1 MGALETSEDPRTIT
15 QIKRSRIDL
24 ERRYV
29 FLCPTSLSKHF
40 EVLPGLA
47 KDSALLVFKCSR
59 EWLFRDPVDIRR
71 ARATSRIDCG
81 VPRNARKKS
90 AVAPKGALSAAAC
103 HSEFS
108 RDFMQWIVTKEN
120 EGCVFWFKP
129 EKDLTKLSKFFEE
142 KIDPVSEQPYRP
154 LLLDPQWWRVRF
166 ARTSARYIA
175 NPSVVIANISEKSNA
190 GLDKRDVDMPAL
202 QELIYQS
209 NPTLEPISKWP
220 HAPSMRFL
228 PRAPPANS
236 DFAGQYKSYRGY
248 IDQDARTGVESIS
261 VRSPRD
267 NARISYWPQVP
278 RERLDNL
285 HHSWQTEDAVTHRH
299 GVLPGLSYSARET
312 LTAPARIGERSIG
325 PPVSAI
331 AKLGCLN
338 VPMTSPHH
346 HFQRRGLTLGEH
358 TKDILSPPGSS
369 RSMR

>member
-1 MGALETSEDPRTIT
+1 MEISEDPRTIN

-59 EWLFRDPVDIRR
+59 EWLFRDPAEIRR
-71 ARATSRIDCG
+71 GRAVSRIDCG

-108 RDFMQWIVTKEN
+108 RDFLAWVVTKEN

-129 EKDLTKLSKFFEE
+129 EKDLNKLSKFFEE

-166 ARTSARYIA
+166 TRTSARYVN
-175 NPSVVIANISEKSNA
+175 NPAVVIANISERSNA
-190 GLDKRDVDMPAL
+190 GLDKRDVDVPAL

-220 HAPSMRFL
+220 HAPSMRFV
-228 PRAPPANS
+228 PKAPSGNS

-248 IDQDARTGVESIS
+248 IDQDTRAGSESNFP
-261 VRSPRD
+261 RSQRD
-267 NARISYWPQVP
+267 NARISHWPQVP
-278 RERLDNL
+278 HERLDNL
-285 HHSWQTEDAVTHRH
+285 HHSWQTEDAVSHRRDFA
-299 GVLPGLSYSARET
+299 LPNLTLTSPRGP
-312 LTAPARIGERSIG
+312 LTAPARIMGERWENPKVSSI
-325 PPVSAI
+325 AR
-331 AKLGCLN
+331 LGC
-338 VPMTSPHH
+338 PHVTVH
-346 HFQRRGLTLGEH
+346 YTGFGRRGVQAQDH
-358 TKDILSPPGSS
+358 VIHSPP
-369 RSMR
+369 RSARSQL